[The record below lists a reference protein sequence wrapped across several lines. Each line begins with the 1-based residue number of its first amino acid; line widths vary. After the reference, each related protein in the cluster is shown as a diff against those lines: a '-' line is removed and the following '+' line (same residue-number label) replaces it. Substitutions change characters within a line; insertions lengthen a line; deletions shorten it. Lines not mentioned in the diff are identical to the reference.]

1 MFRLWHV
8 LALIAVLLVVGG
20 APTAEAQDGRRLG
33 APGRTET
40 SIDPAE
46 EARRASD
53 ASEEASL
60 DGSSLGSPW
69 APSASL
75 LGEFHL
81 EITLGTVF
89 PLAVGGGVRL
99 EHQSGL
105 FFDAWAG
112 GAPTGYANLWGEA
125 AGAYSVEAGP
135 RGLLVGVLDG
145 AAVMRLGVG
154 MRPIADLGLELSV
167 GYSLLYGAPTLSRTT
182 LEAATGQSLRP
193 AGSQI
198 GVMLAVHALHFELG
212 YGLVLF
218 DHLLVRATLGGA
230 LAVGADFRV
239 GVPAEMRTPG
249 GPVED
254 VERGIA
260 SSIPGRVFVPTARLE
275 VGARF

>member
-1 MFRLWHV
+1 MRSLWHG
-8 LALIAVLLVVGG
+8 LALIAAVLAISLS
-20 APTAEAQDGRRLG
+20 AAAQDGRRLD
-33 APGRTET
+33 APRRERIASPARERDVDLEVT
-40 SIDPAE
+40 S
-46 EARRASD
+46 
-53 ASEEASL
+53 
-60 DGSSLGSPW
+60 DGSSLASPW
-69 APSASL
+69 APSGSL
-75 LGEFHL
+75 LGDFHL

-99 EHQSGL
+99 EHRSGL

-112 GAPTGYANLWGEA
+112 AAPSGYAALWGDA
-125 AGAYSVEAGP
+125 AGAYGVETGP

-154 MRPIADLGLELSV
+154 VRPVADLGLELSV
-167 GYSLLYGAPTLSRTT
+167 GYSLLYGAPTLSRAT

-218 DHLLVRATLGGA
+218 EHLLLRATVGGA